1 MRRVHPDDQLETR
14 RFLRAAVAPDLPRDA
29 DGNSSLREL
38 TLRLCAHD
46 GSWSWFRVR
55 ASMLAAADGTVER
68 YVGTL
73 IEITEHKVAEDALRN
88 LTRRLLRLQDDE
100 RRRISRELHDVT
112 GQQLFALTVDAQ
124 RVRSELGSEI
134 SERVD
139 SLLNEIVS
147 LGDQVLREVR
157 TLSYVLHPPLLDES
171 GLAAAVRWYV
181 TGFTERSGIAIDL
194 DALEDVG
201 RLSPDIETAFFRIVQ
216 EGLANVQR
224 HSGSPDAR
232 IALSR
237 SEDDVRMT
245 ISDHGTGIAEG
256 IEAVSEMQF
265 GVGIPGMRE
274 RVKLL
279 DGTLEIDSSQGGTV
293 VTVLAPIK
301 EAVQ

>member
-1 MRRVHPDDQLETR
+1 MTSV
-14 RFLRAAVAPDLPRDA
+14 VV
-29 DGNSSLREL
+29 S
-38 TLRLCAHD
+38 
-46 GSWSWFRVR
+46 R
-55 ASMLAAADGTVER
+55 ASFMMSPA
-68 YVGTL
+68 
-73 IEITEHKVAEDALRN
+73 
-88 LTRRLLRLQDDE
+88 
-100 RRRISRELHDVT
+100 SS
-112 GQQLFALTVDAQ
+112 LFALTVDAQ

-181 TGFTERSGIAIDL
+181 NGFTERSGIAIDL

-237 SEDDVRMT
+237 SEHDVRMT

-256 IEAVSEMQF
+256 IEAVRRSSLASGSPACGSASSSLTE
-265 GVGIPGMRE
+265 PC
-274 RVKLL
+274 
-279 DGTLEIDSSQGGTV
+279 EIDSGPVAPSLPS
-293 VTVLAPIK
+293 LAPIK
-301 EAVQ
+301 EAMQ